1 MTQSNE
7 PGNSETGC
15 DPVAVADGHDVI
27 VERSVTDEH
36 REVRLGVI
44 LGLISAVGY
53 TGANL
58 ALRQVA
64 VPNDIGWAL
73 WVTAN
78 KAVPAAL
85 VGWLIIIWR
94 ASRGLPAFPPRR
106 LIWPMIIVG
115 LLMQYGG
122 NLMFQWSLSLGGLA
136 VSVPLCFAA
145 LIVTGAWLGRIY
157 LGDSITPRTLFSISL
172 LVGAIFLL
180 SSGAGEATET
190 INANASTLMVVLA
203 IVTAL
208 VSGASYAVS
217 GVMIRHL
224 TRTLTLSASIVIFS
238 TVGVVVMGI
247 HSLFQPGV
255 ERIAAT
261 TVHEWWTMIA
271 AGWMNALAF
280 FALAGSLKRISVTFS
295 NVVNASQN
303 AICAAAGVILFSEPP
318 TVPLVAGCV
327 LTVVGMLVID
337 SGRSKSVAV
346 ET

>member
-1 MTQSNE
+1 MTQSNQ
-7 PGNSETGC
+7 PGQPDMTSA
-15 DPVAVADGHDVI
+15 PAS
-27 VERSVTDEH
+27 VEDEH

-44 LGLISAVGY
+44 LGLISALGY

-64 VPNDIGWAL
+64 VPNDVGWAL

-85 VGWLIIIWR
+85 AGWVIIAWR

-106 LIWPMIIVG
+106 LIWPMIVVG

-136 VSVPLCFAA
+136 VTVPLCFAA
-145 LIVTGAWLGRIY
+145 LIVTGAWLGRVY
-157 LGDSITPRTLFSISL
+157 LGDPTTPRTLLSIGL
-172 LVGAIFLL
+172 LVAAICLL
-180 SSGAGEATET
+180 SSGAGEATATLNENATTLT
-190 INANASTLMVVLA
+190 IVLA
-203 IVTAL
+203 IITAL
-208 VSGASYAVS
+208 MAGASYAVS

-224 TRTLTLSASIVIFS
+224 TRTLSLSASIVIFS

-247 HSLFQPGV
+247 HSLFQPGI
-255 ERIAAT
+255 ERISAT
-261 TVHEWWTMIA
+261 TANEWWAIIA

-280 FALAGSLKRISVTFS
+280 FAVAGSLKRISVTFS

-303 AICAAAGVILFSEPP
+303 AICAAAGVLLFSEPL
-318 TVPLVAGCV
+318 TTPLVAGCL
-327 LTVVGMLVID
+327 LTVVGMMVID
-337 SGRSKSVAV
+337 TGRRPRP
-346 ET
+346 